1 MATKKVNE
9 IKEETV
15 KKDNNKEIEQL
26 KKEIELLKQQLMS
39 LKDNTVDT
47 QPQQK
52 KNNKKTIKFIN
63 MTVGSLVLQGN
74 RFHNFEGQFTSKN
87 ISESEAVA
95 ILQNMPD
102 TINNGM
108 VYIADAQFIK
118 DYDLEDVY
126 ENILSDKSLKQLLN
140 KDANSVYEVYL
151 NSNDTQKQIILNM
164 VIDKQ
169 LNKQAIDANILT
181 LLSKECGQNLLD
193 IADIDD

>member
-15 KKDNNKEIEQL
+15 KKDNNKETEQL

-126 ENILSDKSLKQLLN
+126 ENILSDKNLKQLLN

>member
-15 KKDNNKEIEQL
+15 KKDNNKETEQL

>member
-15 KKDNNKEIEQL
+15 KKDNNKETEQL

-151 NSNDTQKQIILNM
+151 NSNDAQKQIILNM